1 MLTPSSQEVEGGGF
15 EQVKFV
21 RDIQEKVI
29 SGMRW
34 PEKAEALAAA
44 DEGENEEEEGRG
56 GGGRK
61 TTRIMMKRR
70 MTRTVTLNNVFAR

>member
-56 GGGRK
+56 GGGK
-61 TTRIMMKRR
+61 EDDEDYDEEEDDEDGD
-70 MTRTVTLNNVFAR
+70 LE